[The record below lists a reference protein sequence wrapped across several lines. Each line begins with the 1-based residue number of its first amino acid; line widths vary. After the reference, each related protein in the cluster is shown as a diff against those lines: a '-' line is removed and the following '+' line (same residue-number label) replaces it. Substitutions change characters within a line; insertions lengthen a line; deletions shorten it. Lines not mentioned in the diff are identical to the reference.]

1 MSTKKAYVNI
11 KNLPE
16 TLQIADGDYLI
27 VERLDGTYILDYTN
41 LILEPEKTQI
51 KTVVDAHQTD
61 IEELSSTMNTQFE
74 TLSAL
79 IDANKIRA
87 YTGKATVTIDSGVNK
102 SAVLIPRPTSEVP
115 EITPTDFIITP
126 ANAVACR
133 FGGFISAV
141 DDSTDNRGF
150 FTVAAGF
157 FRTTMTADISTGE
170 VSVTTVESTSDE
182 MGVQPTYNVMVYKV
196 Y

>member
-16 TLQIADGDYLI
+16 TLQISDGDYLI

-51 KTVVDAHQTD
+51 KTLVDAQQTD
-61 IEELSSTMNTQFE
+61 IEELSASMDTRYIELSTLMEANVSNT
-74 TLSAL
+74 
-79 IDANKIRA
+79 
-87 YTGKATVTIDSGVNK
+87 YVGMATVTVDSGYNK
-102 SAVLIPRPTSEVP
+102 SAVLTPRPTAEVP

-133 FGGFISAV
+133 FGGYISEV

-150 FTVAAGF
+150 FTIAAGF
-157 FRTTMTADISTGE
+157 YRTSMNANTATGE
-170 VSVTTVESTSDE
+170 VSVNTVESTAE
-182 MGVQPTYNVMVYKV
+182 ELGAQPTYNVLVYKT

>member
-51 KTVVDAHQTD
+51 KTVVDAQQTD
-61 IEELSSTMNTQFE
+61 IEELSTTMTTQFDI
-74 TLSAL
+74 LSSL
-79 IDANKIRA
+79 IDANKIRT
-87 YTGKATVTIDSGVNK
+87 YVGKATVTIDNGVNN
-102 SAVLIPRPTSEVP
+102 SAVLTPRPTSDVP
-115 EITPTDFIITP
+115 EITPTDYIITP

-133 FGGFISAV
+133 FGGYISEV

-150 FTVAAGF
+150 FTVTAGF
-157 FRTTMTADISTGE
+157 YKTTMIANISTGE
-170 VSVTTVESTSDE
+170 VAVTTIESTSEE
-182 MGVQPTYNVMVYKV
+182 MGAQPTYNVMVYKV